1 LFDIAETAEF
11 RARLPELPANEQ
23 RRIRK
28 KLTGYVYPLLR
39 ANPISGPNIK
49 CLTSF
54 SPTTW
59 RYRIG
64 AYRVFYEVR
73 GVVVFVLTIKPRKDA
88 YR

>member
-1 LFDIAETAEF
+1 M
-11 RARLPELPANEQ
+11 
-23 RRIRK
+23 
-28 KLTGYVYPLLR
+28 YPILR

-49 CLTSF
+49 CLSNV

-64 AYRVFYEVR
+64 RHRVFYEVH
-73 GVVVFVLTIKPRKDA
+73 GAVVFILTIKPRRDA